1 MTPESDRKKLQV
13 FETRVRQ
20 LILAY
25 KELGDRYAQLQTVVT
40 EKDKTID
47 ALKAQQKVLEE
58 NYSNLKLGKMIDIGD
73 DELRNAKSSIGKLV
87 REIDK
92 CIALLNV

>member
-1 MTPESDRKKLQV
+1 MTPESDRKQLQV

-25 KELGDRYAQLQTVVT
+25 KELGNRYAQLQTVVI

-47 ALKAQQKVLEE
+47 ALKAQQKNLEE

-73 DELRNAKSSIGKLV
+73 DELKNAKSRIGKLV